1 MTINVDFDIAAFKK
15 QKEQLAKIAT
25 KELADKIKE
34 VKVLLKDIKDL
45 AELSGVVADVQ
56 SLKYDVESIEE
67 LHPDW
72 NSSSY
77 GC

>member
-1 MTINVDFDIAAFKK
+1 MSIDVDFDIVAFKK
-15 QKEQLAKIAT
+15 QKEQLAKVAT
-25 KELADKIKE
+25 KQIADKIEE

-45 AELSGVVADVQ
+45 AELSGVVADVKF
-56 SLKYDVESIEE
+56 LKYDVEAIEE

-77 GC
+77 HC